1 MTKQALQGRAMG
13 LAAMLLA
20 SSACAFGVG
29 AAGDIPRPTQL
40 EVTNQSGGPIEVW
53 AAGSGTSYR
62 VGTVHPGLTGR
73 FALRPGMVINGAVE
87 LTARAPDGHVVR
99 SGPMLLRSGDVV
111 DFALTPHT
119 ATSTATVRTWVPG
132 S

>member
-1 MTKQALQGRAMG
+1 MQTQAFLGQMITS
-13 LAAMLLA
+13 AALLLA
-20 SSACAFGVG
+20 SSACAFGVS

-40 EVTNQSGGPIEVW
+40 EARNESGAPIEIW

-62 VGTVHPGLTGR
+62 VGTVHPGLTER

-87 LTARAPDGHVVR
+87 FTARSADGHVVQ

-119 ATSTATVRTWVPG
+119 ATSTATVRAWVPG
-132 S
+132 P